1 MTKISKTLV
10 CRRCDEIP
18 ELVRQEGGGKVVRC
32 PRCGVSS
39 DRDEVVRAAQEYLAR
54 SVMHNELNDFQRRM
68 VSSTKRFKGVSY
80 NPGKLPTLTPPDFIF
95 R

>member
-1 MTKISKTLV
+1 MAEISKTLV
-10 CRRCDEIP
+10 CRRCDGIP
-18 ELVRQEGGGKVVRC
+18 ELVSEEGCGDVVRC

-54 SVMHNELNDFQRRM
+54 SVMHDELNDFQRRM